1 MKARR
6 ANESAIIGTP
16 TSITILGPRV
26 STSFPRNG
34 LAKASGRP
42 TIKAALISVRD
53 QLRAESA
60 CQARMKSEKE

>member
-1 MKARR
+1 
-6 ANESAIIGTP
+6 
-16 TSITILGPRV
+16 V